1 MVNHKNPVVRT
12 TVSRLLAYT
21 VDRMGVSKALSGAK
35 DVTEKLLPA
44 IAKLAQDGSQEARN
58 YAKSTLHRMMIE
70 KPDDFER
77 ILKRYH
83 TSNALRN
90 IEKILEALKNPH
102 HSAKGKQILHCLGCN
117 SYRCTNLDIIMLIN
131 THHSFFVIGPMS
143 NPKGKNGGVLQR
155 KRGAK
160 SRMTL

>member
-1 MVNHKNPVVRT
+1 MITTLTAELVNHKNPVVRT

-70 KPDDFER
+70 KPEDFER
-77 ILKRYH
+77 ILKRYL
-83 TSNALRN
+83 TPNAMRN

-102 HSAKGKQILHCLGCN
+102 HSAKGKKLSLSWASILTDVVKQ
-117 SYRCTNLDIIMLIN
+117 Y
-131 THHSFFVIGPMS
+131 
-143 NPKGKNGGVLQR
+143 
-155 KRGAK
+155 
-160 SRMTL
+160 

>member
-1 MVNHKNPVVRT
+1 
-12 TVSRLLAYT
+12 
-21 VDRMGVSKALSGAK
+21 MGVSKALSGAK

-70 KPDDFER
+70 KPEDFER
-77 ILKRYH
+77 ILKRYL
-83 TSNALRN
+83 TPNAMRN

-102 HSAKGKQILHCLGCN
+102 HSAKGK
-117 SYRCTNLDIIMLIN
+117 NLSLSWASTSNIDIIVFDKYLLLF
-131 THHSFFVIGPMS
+131 FFVIGTAS

>member
-1 MVNHKNPVVRT
+1 MITTLTAELVNHKNPVVRT

-70 KPDDFER
+70 KPEDFER
-77 ILKRYH
+77 ILKRYL
-83 TSNALRN
+83 TPNAMRN

-102 HSAKGKQILHCLGCN
+102 HSVKGIKNFSVSWAPIKN
-117 SYRCTNLDIIMLIN
+117 IDIIMLIN
-131 THHSFFVIGPMS
+131 TYYYSF
-143 NPKGKNGGVLQR
+143 L
-155 KRGAK
+155 
-160 SRMTL
+160 L

>member
-1 MVNHKNPVVRT
+1 MITTLTAELVNHKNPVVRT

-70 KPDDFER
+70 KPEDFER
-77 ILKRYH
+77 ILKRYL
-83 TSNALRN
+83 TPNAMRN

-102 HSAKGKQILHCLGCN
+102 HSAKGKKLLCFVGSDYN
-117 SYRCTNLDIIMLIN
+117 NFDIIMLIN
-131 THHSFFVIGPMS
+131 SYDSFF
-143 NPKGKNGGVLQR
+143 L
-155 KRGAK
+155 
-160 SRMTL
+160 L

>member
-1 MVNHKNPVVRT
+1 MITTLTAELVNHKNPVVRT

-70 KPDDFER
+70 KPEDFER
-77 ILKRYH
+77 ILKRYL
-83 TSNALRN
+83 TPNAMRN

-102 HSAKGKQILHCLGCN
+102 HSAKGKKLISFVGFDSYDATILILL
-117 SYRCTNLDIIMLIN
+117 Y
-131 THHSFFVIGPMS
+131 
-143 NPKGKNGGVLQR
+143 
-155 KRGAK
+155 
-160 SRMTL
+160 